1 MIKPELSC
9 GYFLCKNIINKQKKR
24 QSSKTCESTVEKILQ
39 QRHIYTNVSQIFQ
52 HLHDLKKKVQLFTQT
67 EANKQKQTTN
77 KKAQEPDINKEND

>member
-1 MIKPELSC
+1 MWIHCRENSAAKV
-9 GYFLCKNIINKQKKR
+9 Y
-24 QSSKTCESTVEKILQ
+24 
-39 QRHIYTNVSQIFQ
+39 IYTNVSQIFQ